1 MVGPDEAAGP
11 GDDVGGRVVGEA
23 VVDRLGWPNR
33 PAAGAAAVT
42 RGLDVGAVVV
52 GAAVV
57 DGDAVDEVV
66 SSVAAADVVVVAAAT
81 ALRLWL
87 RPEQAAAAKARTR
100 RTAVQARREENI
112 SLRFSAFRTPDVQNT
127 AP

>member
-11 GDDVGGRVVGEA
+11 GEDVGGRVVGDA
-23 VVDRLGWPNR
+23 DVDRLGWPNR
-33 PAAGAAAVT
+33 PGGGAAAVT
-42 RGLDVGAVVV
+42 RGLEPGAVVV

-66 SSVAAADVVVVAAAT
+66 SSVAAAAADVVVVAAAAT
-81 ALRLWL
+81 LRLWL

-100 RTAVQARREENI
+100 RTAVQ
-112 SLRFSAFRTPDVQNT
+112 
-127 AP
+127 